1 MGAAKQYFP
10 YNVNPGNAPTRD
22 DHQHKTKNVRALGE
36 FATQFTIWPSQI
48 SNFEIKLN
56 EQKKCSLV

>member
-1 MGAAKQYFP
+1 M
-10 YNVNPGNAPTRD
+10 NPGNAPHIQD
-22 DHQHKTKNVRALGE
+22 DHQHKTKNVYVRALGE

-56 EQKKCSLV
+56 EQKNCSVV